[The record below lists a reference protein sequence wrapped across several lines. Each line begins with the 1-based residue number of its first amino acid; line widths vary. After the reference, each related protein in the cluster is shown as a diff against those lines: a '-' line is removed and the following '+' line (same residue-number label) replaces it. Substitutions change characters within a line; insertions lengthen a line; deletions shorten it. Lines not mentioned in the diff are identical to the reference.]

1 MFAPLLSY
9 LRFIRG
15 HKSLLTFGLLMTF
28 GSSFGQSFFVGLYQM
43 PLRELYDLSASA
55 FGGAFSFV
63 TLLSAAALPWTGRV
77 IDQVRLRTFSTAVIL
92 VLTLAALMIAVA
104 PSFWIFVV
112 GLFLLRHFGQGLMS
126 HTSSTAMGRYFSAN
140 RGKAV
145 TISSTGYSLGE
156 AVFPAIAVALIALVG
171 WRESWIIYAGVL
183 LFVLLPLTYGLVRTD
198 PEPESVP
205 DEAETQ
211 KFRDRT
217 AKRDWT
223 RAEVIRDPRFYILI
237 PAMMAPAFILTG
249 FFVHQGYL
257 AQSKGWPIELVAA
270 GFSVFAI
277 VKLVASLLAG
287 PFADRFGFRPLIA
300 LYMVPLAFSMIALG
314 TVDATYGIFLYFTL
328 AGISTGGAMAVG
340 GLLWPE
346 LYGTKHLGA
355 IRSLSVSLMVFA
367 TALAPVTFGWL
378 IDAGL
383 GANMIAHISLGYSVV
398 AVALVLF
405 FLWRERAENRSAER
419 LSENP

>member
-15 HKSLLTFGLLMTF
+15 HKSLLIFGLLMTF

-43 PLRELYDLSASA
+43 PLREMYDLSASA

-63 TLLSAAALPWTGRV
+63 TLLSAAALPWTGRM
-77 IDQVRLRTFSTAVIL
+77 IDQVRLRAFSSAVIL
-92 VLTLAALMIAVA
+92 VLALAALSMALA
-104 PSFWIFVV
+104 PSFWVFVV
-112 GLFLLRHFGQGLMS
+112 GLFFLRHFGQGLMS

-171 WRESWIIYAGVL
+171 WRESWLIYAGL
-183 LFVLLPLTYGLVRTD
+183 LFFVLLPLTYGLVRTD
-198 PEPESVP
+198 PVPETTSGHA
-205 DEAETQ
+205 EARGTA
-211 KFRDRT
+211 DRT

-223 RAEVIRDPRFYILI
+223 RAEVIRDPHFYILI

-287 PFADRFGFRPLIA
+287 PFADRFGFRPLTA

-340 GLLWPE
+340 GMLWPE

-398 AVALVLF
+398 AVALVIF
-405 FLWRERAENRSAER
+405 FLWREKARATSAE
-419 LSENP
+419 

>member
-1 MFAPLLSY
+1 MFAPFLSY

-43 PLRELYDLSASA
+43 PLREMYDLSASA

-77 IDQVRLRTFSTAVIL
+77 IDQVPLRTFSTSVIL
-92 VLTLAALMIAVA
+92 VLSGAALAIAFV
-104 PSFWIFVV
+104 PSFWMFVV
-112 GLFLLRHFGQGLMS
+112 ALFFLRHFGQGLMS
-126 HTSSTAMGRYFSAN
+126 HTSSTAMGRYFSVN

-145 TISSTGYSLGE
+145 TISAAGYSFGE
-156 AVFPAIAVALIALVG
+156 AIFPAIVVALIALVG
-171 WRESWIIYAGVL
+171 WRESWVIYAAAL
-183 LFVLLPLTYGLVRTD
+183 LLVLLPLTYGLVQTD
-198 PEPESVP
+198 PKPETVVNTDNATDP
-205 DEAETQ
+205 D
-211 KFRDRT
+211 DRT

-223 RAEVIRDPRFYILI
+223 RAEVMRDPRFYILV

-300 LYMVPLAFSMIALG
+300 LYMVPLALSMIALG
-314 TVDATYGIFLYFTL
+314 TVEATYGIFLYFTL

-383 GANMIAHISLGYSVV
+383 GANMIAHISLGYSVL
-398 AVALVLF
+398 AVALVIF
-405 FLWRERAENRSAER
+405 FLWREKAQNQAASR
-419 LSENP
+419 PKP

>member
-1 MFAPLLSY
+1 
-9 LRFIRG
+9 
-15 HKSLLTFGLLMTF
+15 
-28 GSSFGQSFFVGLYQM
+28 
-43 PLRELYDLSASA
+43 
-55 FGGAFSFV
+55 
-63 TLLSAAALPWTGRV
+63 
-77 IDQVRLRTFSTAVIL
+77 
-92 VLTLAALMIAVA
+92 MIAVA

-287 PFADRFGFRPLIA
+287 PLPTASALDR
-300 LYMVPLAFSMIALG
+300 
-314 TVDATYGIFLYFTL
+314 
-328 AGISTGGAMAVG
+328 
-340 GLLWPE
+340 
-346 LYGTKHLGA
+346 
-355 IRSLSVSLMVFA
+355 
-367 TALAPVTFGWL
+367 
-378 IDAGL
+378 
-383 GANMIAHISLGYSVV
+383 
-398 AVALVLF
+398 
-405 FLWRERAENRSAER
+405 
-419 LSENP
+419 